1 MSNPCLHG
9 GICINELLN
18 YDCYCSDT
26 GYTGAHCEIDINECA
41 SNPCVYGNCIDD
53 VNSYGCICESGFAG
67 ARCDMIS
74 VCTADPCQNNGT
86 CLLYV
91 ADNSYQ
97 CDCTDEFTGLN
108 CELNVTES
116 SDKTHQTGAVWI
128 YVTIGL
134 VVGGLVLVVIIV
146 GVILLVRRYLC
157 PTPSTPVPEPLM
169 PTSKDD
175 VNTEEGCV
183 RYTGTNGNIEKS

>member
-1 MSNPCLHG
+1 
-9 GICINELLN
+9 
-18 YDCYCSDT
+18 
-26 GYTGAHCEIDINECA
+26 
-41 SNPCVYGNCIDD
+41 
-53 VNSYGCICESGFAG
+53 
-67 ARCDMIS
+67 MIS

-97 CDCTDEFTGLN
+97 CDCTDEFTGLK

-169 PTSKDD
+169 PASKDD
-175 VNTEEGCV
+175 INTEKGCV
-183 RYTGTNGNIEKS
+183 QFTVQSSKFVSM

>member
-1 MSNPCLHG
+1 
-9 GICINELLN
+9 
-18 YDCYCSDT
+18 
-26 GYTGAHCEIDINECA
+26 
-41 SNPCVYGNCIDD
+41 
-53 VNSYGCICESGFAG
+53 
-67 ARCDMIS
+67 MIS
-74 VCTADPCQNNGT
+74 VCTSDPCQNNGT

-116 SDKTHQTGAVWI
+116 SDKTHQTGAAWI

-134 VVGGLVLVVIIV
+134 VIGGLVLVAIIV
-146 GVILLVRRYLC
+146 GVILLARRYLC
-157 PTPSTPVPEPLM
+157 PTTSTPVPEPLM

-175 VNTEEGCV
+175 VITGESNV
-183 RYTGTNGNIEKS
+183 RYTGANVIMQKS